1 MSALTAV
8 LGQARAE
15 LAGNLRLR
23 YGVWLV
29 VAILLAYLAL
39 AQNDRA
45 QAAFASYVAEANRLS
60 RTASLL
66 EREDWP
72 QLLAAERETHGRL
85 AALTWQAESEGIAQ
99 AELQNEVRRMV
110 EATQL
115 NNVIIRTGVSQQ
127 VPGLPAV
134 WRIQMRV
141 TGGYAQGAELQLLHA
156 VATHPKRLV
165 VDRLDITRTNVRL
178 TLMVSAYFV
187 GFASE
192 QGAEQ

>member
-1 MSALTAV
+1 MNALAAV
-8 LGQARAE
+8 FGQARAE

-45 QAAFASYVAEANRLS
+45 QAAFASYAAEASRLS
-60 RTASLL
+60 RTAALL

-99 AELQNEVRRMV
+99 AELQNEVRQMV
-110 EATQL
+110 EAARL
-115 NNVIIRTGVSQQ
+115 NNVLIRTGVSQQ

-134 WRIQMRV
+134 WRTQMRV
-141 TGGYAQGAELQLLHA
+141 TGGYPQGAELQLLHA

-192 QGAEQ
+192 QDAEQ

>member
-1 MSALTAV
+1 MSALAAV

-45 QAAFASYVAEANRLS
+45 QAAFASYAAEANRLS

-141 TGGYAQGAELQLLHA
+141 TAGYAQGAELQLLHA
-156 VATHPKRLV
+156 IATHPKRLV

-192 QGAEQ
+192 QDAEQ

>member
-29 VAILLAYLAL
+29 VAILLVYVAL

-60 RTASLL
+60 RTAALL

-110 EATQL
+110 ETARL
-115 NNVIIRTGVSQQ
+115 NNVLVRTGVSQPL
-127 VPGLPAV
+127 PGLPDV

-141 TGGYAQGAELQLLHA
+141 TGGYVQGAELHLLHA

-165 VDRLDITRTNVRL
+165 VDRLEITRTNARL

-187 GFASE
+187 GFAAE

>member
-1 MSALTAV
+1 MSALAAV

-29 VAILLAYLAL
+29 VAILLVYLAL

-60 RTASLL
+60 RTAALL

-72 QLLAAERETHGRL
+72 QLLAAQQKTHGRL
-85 AALTWQAESEGIAQ
+85 QALTWQAESEGIAQ
-99 AELQNEVRRMV
+99 AELQNEVKRMV
-110 EATQL
+110 EAARL
-115 NNVIIRTGVSQQ
+115 SGVITRTGVSQP
-127 VPGLPAV
+127 VPGLPDV
-134 WRIQMRV
+134 WRVQMHV
-141 TGGYAQGAELQLLHA
+141 TGGYGSGAELQLLYA
-156 VATHPKRLV
+156 IATHPKRLV
-165 VDRLDITRTNVRL
+165 VDRLDITRTNARL

-187 GFASE
+187 GFALE
-192 QGAEQ
+192 QDA